1 MRNKKLIIQQLDQKL
16 SLFVPLI
23 SLSKPS
29 IGWIKSIRT
38 ALNMTLEQM
47 GNRLSMTKQGARA
60 IEIREMNGSLTLKH
74 LEEVGK
80 ALNLKLVYG
89 FVPMEGSLEKMIEKK
104 SKEKATYIVNKTHLN
119 MVMEDQG
126 NNEEYLKAS
135 VEELSD
141 DLKRNMNHIIW
152 D

>member
-16 SLFVPLI
+16 SLFAPLI

-29 IGWIKSIRT
+29 IGWIKSIRM

-47 GNRLSMTKQGARA
+47 GHRLS
-60 IEIREMNGSLTLKH
+60 
-74 LEEVGK
+74 
-80 ALNLKLVYG
+80 
-89 FVPMEGSLEKMIEKK
+89 
-104 SKEKATYIVNKTHLN
+104 YIVNKTHLN

-141 DLKRNMNHIIW
+141 ELKRNVNHIIW

>member
-1 MRNKKLIIQQLDQKL
+1 
-16 SLFVPLI
+16 
-23 SLSKPS
+23 
-29 IGWIKSIRT
+29 
-38 ALNMTLEQM
+38 
-47 GNRLSMTKQGARA
+47 
-60 IEIREMNGSLTLKH
+60 
-74 LEEVGK
+74 
-80 ALNLKLVYG
+80 
-89 FVPMEGSLEKMIEKK
+89 
-104 SKEKATYIVNKTHLN
+104 